1 VNEDRTPQ
9 DQLAEPVAEPEAQ
22 SVQEPQAQSAPEP
35 QAQPVAAADARPVA
49 EADAP
54 QSVPE
59 PEAQPV
65 AEPEVAPVRKPAR
78 VRRLLATVLPSV
90 LVLGAVA
97 GGLTYTGLTVDRADR
112 TAPTTTWGPADDDPA
127 KDPASNAG
135 RGRAATPL
143 SKLLLPVPLGYRLGP
158 DIESYGNDGEI
169 GDKEAVALIKEGG
182 RGLSGKKR
190 RDFEKRIDKL
200 GVKGIALR
208 SFASDANDLVV
219 EVQITQ
225 MKDKKRIHDLFELR
239 TELAELLEFRKGPK
253 IKDHKKS
260 ACFLLPQ
267 GNAYGEDKGKSDL
280 EAMSCSA
287 FDSELFVSVTAYG
300 TKPFDKSAVAELVKK
315 QLDHIAS
322 PGEYV

>member
-1 VNEDRTPQ
+1 MNEDRTPQ
-9 DQLAEPVAEPEAQ
+9 DRLAEPVGEPEAQ
-22 SVQEPQAQSAPEP
+22 SVPEP
-35 QAQPVAAADARPVA
+35 EARPVA

-54 QSVPE
+54 LPLPE
-59 PEAQPV
+59 PEVQPV
-65 AEPEVAPVRKPAR
+65 AEPVVAPVRKPAR
-78 VRRLLATVLPSV
+78 VRRLLATVLPCV
-90 LVLGAVA
+90 VVLGAVV

-112 TAPTTTWGPADDDPA
+112 TAPTTIWGPADDDPA
-127 KDPASNAG
+127 EDPASNAG

-182 RGLSGKKR
+182 RGLSGKER
-190 RDFEKRIDKL
+190 RDFEARIDKL

-253 IKDHKKS
+253 VKDHKKS

-267 GNAYGEDKGKSDL
+267 GNADGEDKDKSDL
-280 EAMSCSA
+280 EAMTCSA